1 MNSGGFIQDN
11 FSIFQASHEGSWAI
25 LAILFLVAYF
35 LFRGGKSKAGTII
48 HMIARLFFVIM
59 LVTGASMLIAYQFA
73 YFFFIKGL
81 LAVLLIGFMEAALG
95 KAKRNENSLG
105 MLFAVLVVLVVI
117 VLMGYGIIRF

>member
-1 MNSGGFIQDN
+1 M
-11 FSIFQASHEGSWAI
+11 
-25 LAILFLVAYF
+25 
-35 LFRGGKSKAGTII
+35 
-48 HMIARLFFVIM
+48 
-59 LVTGASMLIAYQFA
+59 
-73 YFFFIKGL
+73 FFINGL

>member
-1 MNSGGFIQDN
+1 MNSGGFIQEN

-73 YFFFIKGL
+73 YFSLSKESWPYCL
-81 LAVLLIGFMEAALG
+81 SVLWKQRLG
-95 KAKRNENSLG
+95 RRNG
-105 MLFAVLVVLVVI
+105 MKTA
-117 VLMGYGIIRF
+117 